1 MGIAGRQAGN
11 GAAAEKEDIMIWKF
25 FRTAI
30 LTTAAVVFCFGFIV
44 AGKGYDIYQEAL
56 EETSLQEMVEDIQSR
71 EGYTEYEELPEDYVD
86 AVVAVED
93 KRFFSHFG
101 LDPIAIC
108 RAVVN
113 DLRAGAFVEG
123 GSTITQQLAKNL
135 CFNQDK
141 ELTRKAAEAF
151 LALDLEKNYSK
162 EEIFELYV
170 NSIYFGDGYYDVAS
184 ASRGYFGKEPEEMS
198 EYESTLLAGIPNA
211 PSVYAPTKN
220 PHLAARRQMQ
230 VIRRMAACGY
240 FSDEETE
247 AVQETVAETMAALAA
262 AN

>member
-1 MGIAGRQAGN
+1 MGGKTAMILKLFRN
-11 GAAAEKEDIMIWKF
+11 MILAAA
-25 FRTAI
+25 
-30 LTTAAVVFCFGFIV
+30 AAVFCTGFVV
-44 AGKGYDIYQEAL
+44 AGEGYHIYQEAV
-56 EETSLQEMVEDIQSR
+56 EETSLQEKTEEIQSR
-71 EGYTEYEELPEDYVD
+71 ESYTEYEELPEDYVD

-108 RAVVN
+108 RAVIN
-113 DLRAGAFVEG
+113 DLKAGAFVEG

-135 CFNQDK
+135 YFSQDK

-151 LALDLEKNYSK
+151 LAMDLERTYAK

-184 ASRGYFGKEPEEMS
+184 ASEGYFGKEPAEMS

-220 PHLAARRQMQ
+220 PDLAAKRQLQ

-247 AVQETVAETMAALAA
+247 AVRETVAETMAALAA
-262 AN
+262 AD

>member
-1 MGIAGRQAGN
+1 
-11 GAAAEKEDIMIWKF
+11 MIWKI
-25 FRTAI
+25 FRTAV
-30 LTTAAVVFCFGFIV
+30 LTAAAVVFCSGCII
-44 AGKGYDIYQEAL
+44 AGKGYDIYQEAI
-56 EETSLQEMVEDIQSR
+56 EETSLQEKVDEIQSR
-71 EGYTEYEELPEDYVD
+71 ESYTEYEELPEDYVD

-93 KRFFSHFG
+93 KRFFRHFG

-108 RAVVN
+108 RAVIN
-113 DLRAGAFVEG
+113 DLRAGSFVEG

-135 CFNQDK
+135 YFDQDK

-151 LALDLEKNYSK
+151 LALDLERTYTK

-170 NSIYFGDGYYDVAS
+170 NSIYFGDGYYDVSS
-184 ASRGYFGKEPEEMS
+184 ASEGYFGKEPEDMT

-220 PHLAARRQMQ
+220 PDLAAKRQLQ
-230 VIRRMAACGY
+230 VIRRMVACGY

-247 AVQETVAETMAALAA
+247 AVSETVSETLEALAMA
-262 AN
+262 K